1 MMKRQSTL
9 RSGGVRFTPLMES
22 MDDRITP
29 SASPFQSFGYQPFN
43 ASSDVAT
50 HLRVYTT
57 PTAYIGEPT
66 RVIVVALDATNHIDR
81 NYTGTIAISSSDT
94 NATLPANYTFTAADH
109 GIHFF
114 SETFAT
120 LGAETLT
127 ATDVSNSSISGT
139 ASVTVDADPVATHFE
154 ILVKPKV
161 YAGEETQVVV
171 VALDTSNHV
180 VKDYTGTVS
189 LASSDANATLP
200 ASYTFTASDHGIH
213 VFDLTMGTTGSQSIT
228 ATDTSNSSLTGSI
241 SITVNPTQVATHFE
255 VLARHA
261 AFSGSPE
268 QVMVVALDTS
278 NNVVQNYTGTVSLT
292 SSDANATLPAS
303 YTFTI
308 ADRGVHIFSVTL
320 TTTGTEAI
328 TATDANSS
336 ALTGTVSIDVHP
348 ALPSR
353 HEWGLWF

>member
-1 MMKRQSTL
+1 
-9 RSGGVRFTPLMES
+9 MES

-29 SASPFQSFGYQPFN
+29 STSPFQSFVYQPFD

-50 HLRVYTT
+50 HFRVYTS
-57 PTAYIGEPT
+57 PTAYLGEPT

-81 NYTGTIAISSSDT
+81 NYAGTIAITSSDA

-127 ATDVSNSSISGT
+127 ATDISNSSITG
-139 ASVTVDADPVATHFE
+139 AAFVTVDADPVATHFE
-154 ILVKPKV
+154 ILVKPQV

-171 VALDTSNHV
+171 VALDASNHV

-200 ASYTFTASDHGIH
+200 ASYTFTASDNGIH
-213 VFDLTMGTTGSQSIT
+213 VFDLTMGSTGSQTLS
-228 ATDTSNSSLTGSI
+228 ATDNSNNALTGSI

-268 QVMVVALDTS
+268 QVMVVALDAS
-278 NNVVQNYTGTVSLT
+278 NNVVQNFTGTVSLT
-292 SSDANATLPAS
+292 SSDANAKLPAS
-303 YTFTI
+303 YTFTT

-320 TTTGTEAI
+320 STMGTQTI
-328 TATDANSS
+328 SATDANNST
-336 ALTGTVSIDVHP
+336 LTGTVSIDVHP
-348 ALPSR
+348 PLPSKHGWR
-353 HEWGLWF
+353 SWF